1 VGDEIDVPIAVYN
14 YLPEPQTIALSVVPA
29 DWFELR
35 GEPVLSFATGPNEV
49 MAAYLPIRVTEFGL
63 HELQIVAGG
72 KGMADAVQRTVEVL
86 PDGQAAAEVSG
97 GRLEGSTQITLPLP
111 TTAIEGTGRVT
122 VKVYGGAVSQ
132 VLAGLEGMLQMP
144 YGCFEQTSSATYPNV
159 LVLDY
164 LRRTGQAN
172 GRLELQAQ
180 HLVGLGY
187 QRLLGFEVDGEPGG
201 FSLYGDPPADPML
214 TAYGVQEFGD
224 MARVAYVDPELLA
237 RMVDFLAERQNRDG
251 SWEPRWAD
259 MGEAAGR
266 DNKLAATA
274 YVAWGLADAGY
285 GDDRSVRR
293 AVRYLE
299 RSLERSST
307 GGEQSAIS
315 TYTLALMANA
325 LIAAGE
331 DASPAVK
338 QLAAQAQRADGGAF
352 WTPGTQTYLGSYGL
366 AGDIETTALAAQAL
380 LRSGADPDLAQ
391 AALDYLARNRDANG
405 SFYTTQATIQALK
418 ALLLAADSSQ
428 EQGAAAVS
436 VTLSGQDSGIQRE
449 TITVDDANADLLQSA
464 VFSEVPPGAALALE
478 VQGERPLHYQIIT
491 EYYLPWEAA
500 TAAAFVPAPMRI
512 AVTYDR
518 SKAQVNETVGVRADV
533 ELLTPQGADTLIVDL
548 GLPPG
553 FVPLTEELD
562 ALIEN
567 GEVQRYEL
575 RDRSIILYLS
585 GVQSGRV
592 YNFEYRLLA
601 RAPASVQAPPSQVYD
616 YYAPDQRA
624 VEGPQRITVELGTP

>member
-1 VGDEIDVPIAVYN
+1 
-14 YLPEPQTIALSVVPA
+14 
-29 DWFELR
+29 
-35 GEPVLSFATGPNEV
+35 
-49 MAAYLPIRVTEFGL
+49 M
-63 HELQIVAGG
+63 
-72 KGMADAVQRTVEVL
+72 
-86 PDGQAAAEVSG
+86 PDGQALSEVSG
-97 GRLEGSTQITLPLP
+97 GRLAGSAQITVPVP
-111 TTAIEGTGRVT
+111 PETIAGTSRVT
-122 VKVYGGAVSQ
+122 VKIYGGAVSQ
-132 VLAGLEGMLQMP
+132 VLEGLEGLLQMP
-144 YGCFEQTSSATYPNV
+144 YGCFEQTTSATYPNV

-164 LRRTGQAN
+164 LKRTGQSN
-172 GRLELQAQ
+172 QRLELQVE
-180 HLVGLGY
+180 HLIGLGY

-224 MARVAYVDPELLA
+224 MARVAYVDPQVLE
-237 RMVDFLAERQNRDG
+237 RMVDFLAERQNSDG

-259 MGEAAGR
+259 MGEAADR
-266 DNKLAATA
+266 DNKLSATA

-285 GDDRSVRR
+285 SDDRSVRR
-293 AVRYLE
+293 AIRYLE
-299 RSLERSST
+299 RSLERSGPSS
-307 GGEQSAIS
+307 EQSAIS
-315 TYTLALMANA
+315 TYSLALMANA
-325 LIAAGE
+325 FIAAGE
-331 DASPAVK
+331 DAAPLVER
-338 QLAAQAQRADGGAF
+338 LAAQAQKTDGGVY

-380 LRSGADPDLAQ
+380 LRSETAPDLAQ
-391 AALDYLARNRDANG
+391 AALDYLANNRDANG

-418 ALLLAADSSQ
+418 ALLLAADPAQ
-428 EQGAAAVS
+428 DQGEATVTI
-436 VTLSGQDSGIQRE
+436 TLSNQGQNAQSE

-464 VFSEVPPGAALALE
+464 VFDEVPAGAALALE

-500 TAAAFVPAPMRI
+500 TATAFVSPPMRI

-518 SKAQVNETVGVRADV
+518 SKAQVNDLVGVRADV

-553 FVPLTEELD
+553 FAPVTEDLD
-562 ALIEN
+562 ALVEEGLIE
-567 GEVQRYEL
+567 RYEL

-592 YNFEYRLLA
+592 YTFAYRLLA
-601 RAPASVQAPPSQVYD
+601 RTPVSVQAPASEVYD

-624 VEGPQRITVELGTP
+624 ADRPQRITVELGTP